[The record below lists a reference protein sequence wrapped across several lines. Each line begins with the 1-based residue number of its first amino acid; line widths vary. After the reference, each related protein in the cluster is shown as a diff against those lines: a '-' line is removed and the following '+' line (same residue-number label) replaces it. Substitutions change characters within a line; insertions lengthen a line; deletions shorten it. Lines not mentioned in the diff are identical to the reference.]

1 MIMCETDKTINW
13 EKIINLYNYVKNL
26 YALCEEVDPELN
38 TNLQPLNEFR
48 AALDHLMRISAIVN
62 LEEYSEYD
70 AVEESKS
77 LYGHLKRAYFD
88 ICDMVTIHYRNRI
101 VDILS
106 KYEKDEIQSAIPSYY
121 SGIRPELEAASEN
134 IAIFRTEN
142 RFSKNRNDIE
152 EYYQLIEKL
161 GEYYNTVLHAEPSLM
176 DLKAERLK
184 KENKELKK
192 EKKDKIIIPI
202 VCAVIGAVGG
212 AVLNYLIGLI

>member
-1 MIMCETDKTINW
+1 MCETDKTINW

-48 AALDHLMRISAIVN
+48 AALDHLMRISAIIN
-62 LEEYSEYD
+62 LEEYGEYD
-70 AVEESKS
+70 AVEESNS

-88 ICDMVTIHYRNRI
+88 ICDMITIHYRNSI

-106 KYEKDEIQSAIPSYY
+106 KYEKDEIQSSIPSYY
-121 SGIRPELEAASEN
+121 SEIRPKLEAASEN

-161 GEYYNTVLHAEPSLM
+161 SKYYNTVLHAESSLM

-184 KENKELKK
+184 KENKDKIS
-192 EKKDKIIIPI
+192 KIIIPI
-202 VCAVIGAVGG
+202 ACAILGAACG
-212 AVLNYLIGLI
+212 AGLDYLIALI